1 MVCKFRVSVFVPI
14 ALFLLGVICFSASQA
29 IYVSQHKSHGLVEPS
44 FWVNF
49 IDITG
54 FALIVVS
61 FVVFMIRPFCSVGRN
76 RSARKNHRKYLN
88 AERRGGCLNDAS
100 VIPADVA
107 MSKERQRRNPD

>member
-76 RSARKNHRKYLN
+76 RSARKNRRKCGKT
-88 AERRGGCLNDAS
+88 RGCLNDAS